1 MAVIAVAMKGKTLAV
16 FSGQVEGTIM
26 RAARGTNGFGYD
38 PLFQVENTEKT
49 MAELS
54 GEEKAAISHRGR
66 AFRRFLEW
74 YRVQPSGFAKL

>member
-1 MAVIAVAMKGKTLAV
+1 
-16 FSGQVEGTIM
+16 
-26 RAARGTNGFGYD
+26 
-38 PLFQVENTEKT
+38 